1 MSDILKQIN
10 NPLFRARGSQSLNRG
25 GITSIPMSEPRMDFQ
40 NRQSLINPALNLSRA
55 STINDIDDE
64 DAKRIGGSIIPESIF
79 KKTQPKLESM
89 ATDDKGKVDS
99 NLTGLYDGGGDIA
112 KIMGA
117 LTKLSKDDGAD
128 KVYQKLIDKKTS
140 PEDAKAE
147 VNNFF
152 GVSP

>member
-1 MSDILKQIN
+1 
-10 NPLFRARGSQSLNRG
+10 
-25 GITSIPMSEPRMDFQ
+25 
-40 NRQSLINPALNLSRA
+40 
-55 STINDIDDE
+55 
-64 DAKRIGGSIIPESIF
+64 
-79 KKTQPKLESM
+79 M
-89 ATDDKGKVDS
+89 ATDDKSKVDS

-147 VNNFF
+147 VNKFF
-152 GVSP
+152 VLLFCDDIYSPNLIF